1 VRKSIAGSLR
11 AYAIE
16 MSGKALVAGAEA
28 LYYLASGNIPG
39 AAAMGASALKYTAA
53 AAGLGVLAK
62 SLGGGGGSGVA
73 ASAAG
78 VPSGTPGG
86 ARPAPQSG
94 VVIVG
99 DPLSDDSPRERQ
111 RRVRRAINAAGRPN
125 EGVRYG

>member
-1 VRKSIAGSLR
+1 
-11 AYAIE
+11 
-16 MSGKALVAGAEA
+16 
-28 LYYLASGNIPG
+28 
-39 AAAMGASALKYTAA
+39 MGASALKYTAA
-53 AAGLGVLAK
+53 AAALGVMAKGLG
-62 SLGGGGGSGVA
+62 SSGGGGSGVA

-78 VPSGTPGG
+78 VPSSVPG
-86 ARPAPQSG
+86 AQPAPQSG